1 MVLLPNNQR
10 THTSLLDILSY
21 RAQFQPDQQ
30 AYIFL
35 QDGETESAAL
45 TYRELDQ
52 QARAIAAYLRPWQG
66 ERALLLYPSGL
77 EFIKAFFG
85 CLYAGV
91 VAVPIYPPKRN
102 QKLSRL
108 LAIAEDA
115 QAKIALTTTS
125 NLNEIEQRWEAK
137 TELTDLT
144 LVASDALTTDPR
156 DCQPYTAQASDIAF
170 LQYTSGSTGTPKGV
184 MVSHGNI
191 LHNQQLIQQA
201 FGHSERSVGVGWLP
215 LFHDMGLIGHVL
227 QPLYVGFPSVLM
239 PPVAF
244 LATPLRWLKAISKY
258 RATTSGGPNFAYD
271 LCVDKISP
279 EQLASLDLSSW
290 DLAYSGA
297 EPVRAETLTK
307 FSQKFST
314 CHFQHHAFYPCYGM
328 AETTLFVTGGKK
340 SDEPVVETVLVDE
353 ANPMAI
359 ASPET
364 HPDGRQFVGC
374 GRPYLDTT
382 VTIVDPTTHLT
393 CPDGQIGE
401 IWVSGGSVA
410 AGYWN
415 ATLATQET
423 FHANIQGNGQI
434 PFLRT
439 GDLGFINQGE
449 LFVAG
454 RLKDL
459 IIIRGRNH
467 YPQDIELTV
476 QKAHPAL
483 RENCGSAF
491 TVEIEGQEKLV
502 VVQEVK
508 RTYLRDLNTDVV
520 IGEIRQQVAA
530 NHELQVYAVM
540 LIKTG
545 SIPKTSSGK
554 IQRSACRK
562 AFLHQELLV
571 VGSSIFGEQPVPQA
585 HTLKIPAKTVQE
597 DQPTLITELCE
608 QIARCLS
615 IPPTAIQPHQ
625 HISTLGLDSLQA
637 VEIKNYIEINFGV
650 PIAMEKFFEDIT
662 VAQLAREILTFSE
675 TSATSTDPAAPEVNI
690 ADGESVSAPE
700 IDMDSRLKLLYK
712 KSNDVLQR
720 AREFELPDQ
729 LRQSGLLPYFRE
741 LERNEG
747 ATCIFEGRQLVMLGS
762 NNYLGL
768 TADDRVRQATAKAAL
783 EEGPSLTGS
792 RLLNGS
798 TRQHREFEK
807 KLAAFVGHEDALIFT
822 TGYQAN
828 LGFISALMNEETTI
842 VLDSEA
848 HACIFDGAFMSR
860 CKVVQYQH
868 NDLQDL
874 ERKLQAIAHRSA
886 TMVVIDGLYSMT
898 GDIAPLPQIRELC
911 DRYKV
916 TLAVDDAH
924 ALGVLGKTGRGTEEH
939 YDMIGTSDILC
950 GTFSKSLASIGG
962 WVAAEAKV
970 IDWIRF
976 NGRSMLFS
984 ASIPPT
990 SLAAAS
996 TALDILQAEP
1006 WRVES
1011 LHKNAHYWK
1020 NGLKQLGF
1028 NVSSTE
1034 TPIITVMVG
1043 DDMNCLV
1050 FCKEL
1055 LEAGVYVN
1063 SAVYPA
1069 VPRTKALL
1077 RTSVMA
1083 THTQAHL
1090 DQALEIFAAIG
1101 KKLGLINSN

>member
-1 MVLLPNNQR
+1 
-10 THTSLLDILSY
+10 
-21 RAQFQPDQQ
+21 
-30 AYIFL
+30 
-35 QDGETESAAL
+35 
-45 TYRELDQ
+45 
-52 QARAIAAYLRPWQG
+52 
-66 ERALLLYPSGL
+66 
-77 EFIKAFFG
+77 
-85 CLYAGV
+85 
-91 VAVPIYPPKRN
+91 
-102 QKLSRL
+102 
-108 LAIAEDA
+108 
-115 QAKIALTTTS
+115 
-125 NLNEIEQRWEAK
+125 
-137 TELTDLT
+137 
-144 LVASDALTTDPR
+144 
-156 DCQPYTAQASDIAF
+156 
-170 LQYTSGSTGTPKGV
+170 
-184 MVSHGNI
+184 
-191 LHNQQLIQQA
+191 
-201 FGHSERSVGVGWLP
+201 
-215 LFHDMGLIGHVL
+215 
-227 QPLYVGFPSVLM
+227 
-239 PPVAF
+239 
-244 LATPLRWLKAISKY
+244 
-258 RATTSGGPNFAYD
+258 
-271 LCVDKISP
+271 
-279 EQLASLDLSSW
+279 
-290 DLAYSGA
+290 
-297 EPVRAETLTK
+297 
-307 FSQKFST
+307 
-314 CHFQHHAFYPCYGM
+314 M

-340 SDEPVVETVLVDE
+340 SANPIVETVLVDE
-353 ANPMAI
+353 ANPTAI

-364 HPDGRQFVGC
+364 HPDSRQFVGC

-382 VTIVDPTTHLT
+382 VTIVNPETHT
-393 CPDGQIGE
+393 ACPDGQIGE

-415 ATLATQET
+415 ATVATKET
-423 FHANIQGNGQI
+423 FHASLHSNGSGSNGNGNGQL

-439 GDLGFINQGE
+439 GDLGFVNQGE

-467 YPQDIELTV
+467 YPQDIELTA

-491 TVEIEGQEKLV
+491 AVEVDGQERLV
-502 VVQEVK
+502 IVQEVK
-508 RTYLRDLNTDVV
+508 RTYLRDLDPDEV

-530 NHELQVYAVM
+530 AHEIQIYAVL

-562 AFLHQELLV
+562 AFLNQELLV
-571 VGSSIFGEQPVPQA
+571 VGSSIFGEMPPKTPPVTPAVALPQ
-585 HTLKIPAKTVQE
+585 
-597 DQPTLITELCE
+597 DQPALILELCE
-608 QIARCLS
+608 EIAKCLS
-615 IPPTAIQPHQ
+615 IPSTTIQPHQ
-625 HISTLGLDSLQA
+625 QISTLGLDSLQA
-637 VEIKNYIEINFGV
+637 VEIKNYIETNFGV

-675 TSATSTDPAAPEVNI
+675 TSATSADPAQPETEK
-690 ADGESVSAPE
+690 ESGGAESSSE
-700 IDMDSRLKLLYK
+700 IDMDSRLKLVYK

-729 LRQSGLLPYFRE
+729 LRKSGLLPYFRE

-798 TRQHREFEK
+798 TRQHREFER
-807 KLAAFVGHEDALIFT
+807 KLAEFVGHEDALIFT

-874 ERKLQAIAHRSA
+874 ERKLQAIAHKSA

-898 GDIAPLPQIRELC
+898 GDIAPLPGIRELC

-939 YDMIGTSDILC
+939 YGMIGASDILC

-996 TALDILQAEP
+996 TALDILKEEP
-1006 WRVES
+1006 WRVQS
-1011 LHKNAHYWK
+1011 LNENAKYWK
-1020 NGLKQLGF
+1020 NGLKELGF
-1028 NVSSTE
+1028 NVSSTQ
-1034 TPIITVMVG
+1034 TPIITVMIG

-1101 KKLGLINSN
+1101 RKLGLISA